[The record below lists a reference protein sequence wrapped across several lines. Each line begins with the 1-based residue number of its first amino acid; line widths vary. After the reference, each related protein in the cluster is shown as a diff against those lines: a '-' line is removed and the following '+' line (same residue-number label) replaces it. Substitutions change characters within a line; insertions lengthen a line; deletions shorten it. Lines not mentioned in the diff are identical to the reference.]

1 MMMACETAAG
11 QRTSEEGERQ
21 RERGGEVAKVIS
33 AISHVAP
40 KSARI
45 KRRTSDSA
53 EIYET

>member
-1 MMMACETAAG
+1 MACETAAG